1 MMHFAS
7 NREGLRL
14 PIFIYKQ
21 SALLYNE
28 SMRFHIV
35 TIFPKMFDSYFAES
49 ILARAIATK
58 KIQVSIYDLRTFSKD
73 KHKKVDDKPYG
84 GGPGMVITVDPIVR
98 AVESVQKKISSRAIR
113 SAAQGKETNTK
124 VLLFTPEQTPFTT
137 ALAKSYATHLT
148 DIIMVCGRYEGIDA
162 RVKDILCATELSI
175 GDYVLTG
182 GEIPAMVLV
191 DCVSRQIE
199 GVLGDF
205 ESLEESRASSHL
217 VYTRPAEYSYK
228 GKSYV
233 VPEVLQNGNHK
244 EIDRWRN
251 KKN

>member
-1 MMHFAS
+1 
-7 NREGLRL
+7 
-14 PIFIYKQ
+14 
-21 SALLYNE
+21 
-28 SMRFHIV
+28 MRFHII
-35 TIFPKMFDSYFAES
+35 TIFPKMFDSYFGES
-49 ILARAIATK
+49 ILARAQASK
-58 KIQVSIYDLRTFSKD
+58 KIQMHLYDLRTFSKD

-84 GGPGMVITVDPIVR
+84 GGPGMVMTVDPIVR
-98 AVESVQKKISSRAIR
+98 AVESVQKKIARRKNISVQVI
-113 SAAQGKETNTK
+113 
-124 VLLFTPEQTPFTT
+124 LFTPEQTPFTT

-162 RVKDILCATELSI
+162 RVKDILGATELSI

-217 VYTRPAEYSYK
+217 VYTRPAEYEYK
-228 GKSYV
+228 GKTYT

-244 EIDRWRN
+244 EIDVWRMN
-251 KKN
+251 K